1 MGLLEVLLPPAC
13 AGCGRFGHPLCAA
26 CVARFR
32 PAGTPADRFAAA
44 DPGKLVGDAL
54 ELAVAAFVHTGNL
67 RSALQRLKYG
77 GSGKVAF
84 PLARA
89 AAPALEALTRVC
101 GPLPLVPVPVHAA
114 RQRQRGYN
122 QAALLAGG
130 LGRELDLPVLDLL
143 ERRKATARQ
152 HGLGKAARLHNLR
165 GAFALR
171 PGVRAPPGLILVDD
185 ILTTSATLESCAQ
198 VLRLGGTTSVYG
210 FAIAREV

>member
-1 MGLLEVLLPPAC
+1 MGVLELLLPPAC
-13 AGCGRFGHPLCAA
+13 AGCGRFGHLLCGECMAGFRAA
-26 CVARFR
+26 SA
-32 PAGTPADRFAAA
+32 PADRFMAPDA
-44 DPGKLVGDAL
+44 GMMVGDAL
-54 ELAVAAFVHTGNL
+54 ELAAAAFAHEGML
-67 RSALQRLKYG
+67 RRALQRLKYS
-77 GSGKVAF
+77 GSGRMAV

-101 GPLPLVPVPVHAA
+101 GPHPLVPVPVHAA

-122 QAALLAGG
+122 QAALLATALGQQTG
-130 LGRELDLPVLDLL
+130 LAVHDIL
-143 ERRKATARQ
+143 ERRRATARQ

-171 PGVRAPPGLILVDD
+171 EGARSPPSVILVDD

-198 VLRLGGTTSVYG
+198 VLRDAGAVSVCG

>member
-1 MGLLEVLLPPAC
+1 MGVLELLLPPAC
-13 AGCGRFGHPLCAA
+13 AGCGRFGHLVCAECLA
-26 CVARFR
+26 SFR
-32 PAGTPADRFAAA
+32 PASIAGDRFMAPDA
-44 DPGKLVGDAL
+44 GTTVGDAL
-54 ELAVAAFVHTGNL
+54 ELAVAAFTHEGML
-67 RSALQRLKYG
+67 RRALQRLKYG
-77 GSGKVAF
+77 GSGRIAV

-101 GPLPLVPVPVHAA
+101 GSCPLVPVPVHAI

-122 QAALLAGG
+122 QAALLATA
-130 LGRELDLPVLDLL
+130 LGRQSGLAVHDIL
-143 ERRKATARQ
+143 ERRRATARQ

-171 PGVRAPPGLILVDD
+171 EGTRSPPRLILVDD

-198 VLRLGGTTSVYG
+198 VLRDAGAASVYG

>member
-1 MGLLEVLLPPAC
+1 MGVLDLILPPAC
-13 AGCGRFGHPLCAA
+13 AGCGRFGHLVCPACLAGFRAA
-26 CVARFR
+26 S
-32 PAGTPADRFAAA
+32 TPDDRFMAS
-44 DPGKLVGDAL
+44 DPGTMVGDAL
-54 ELAVAAFVHTGNL
+54 ELAIAAFAHDGTL
-67 RSALQRLKYG
+67 RRALQRLKYG
-77 GSGKVAF
+77 GSGRIAV

-114 RQRQRGYN
+114 RLRQRGYN
-122 QAALLAGG
+122 QAALLARS
-130 LGRELDLPVLDLL
+130 LGAETGLPVLDML
-143 ERRKATARQ
+143 ERRRATVRQ

-171 PGVRAPPGLILVDD
+171 DGARSPPGLILVDD

-198 VLRLGGTTSVYG
+198 VLRAAGAGAAYG